1 MNLVLCL
8 PFASQGVLML
18 IDEFVYHRR
27 RGLGRWERLGHPIDT
42 LAVLLCL
49 ALAARTGF
57 TSGRLAAFIGFGA
70 LSCLLITK
78 DEFVHHRE
86 CTAGESWL
94 HSLLFVL
101 HPMVFLSAGTIWFLR
116 EAPPG
121 TRPLLL
127 AGVDARLVAGVL
139 DMQLVLGAAF
149 LLYQILYWSF
159 LWAPPSR

>member
-1 MNLVLCL
+1 MDLILCL
-8 PFASQGVLML
+8 PFALQGVLML
-18 IDEFVYHRR
+18 VDEFVYHRR

-42 LAVLLCL
+42 LAALLCL

-57 TSGRLAAFIGFGA
+57 TSQRLAVFIALGA

-101 HPMVFLSAGTIWFLR
+101 HPMVLLSAGTIWFLR
-116 EAPPG
+116 ETSPG
-121 TRPLLL
+121 TRPVLL

-139 DMQLVLGAAF
+139 DTQLILVAAF
-149 LLYQILYWSF
+149 FLYQVFYWSF
-159 LWAPPSR
+159 LWTPPSR

>member
-1 MNLVLCL
+1 MLV
-8 PFASQGVLML
+8 
-18 IDEFVYHRR
+18 DEFVYHRR

-42 LAVLLCL
+42 LAALLCL

-57 TSGRLAAFIGFGA
+57 TSHRLAVFIGIGA

-101 HPMVFLSAGTIWFLR
+101 HPLVLLSAGAIWFLR
-116 EAPPG
+116 AASPG
-121 TRPLLL
+121 ARPDLL
-127 AGVDARLVAGVL
+127 AGVDVHLVAGVL
-139 DMQLVLGAAF
+139 DTQLVLVTAF
-149 LLYQILYWSF
+149 FLYQVLYWSF
-159 LWAPPSR
+159 LWASPSR